1 MPHSILNFHY
11 DFNHGFLSMVTK
23 EKKREI
29 VAGLVRKL
37 ENTTSLYLVD
47 AGGMTVLQSGA
58 MRQEFRKMNAEM
70 KVAKN
75 TLIRRALAEDGKYT
89 VADSVLEGNTAVIF
103 VYDDPIAPAKLIRKY
118 FEKDKKPALKLAI
131 IEGQT
136 FDGSQLK
143 AVSELPSREDLMS
156 SIVGSLHAP
165 ISGIVGSINA
175 VMRDVASV
183 IEAVAKKQAGQ

>member
-1 MPHSILNFHY
+1 
-11 DFNHGFLSMVTK
+11 MVTK

-37 ENTTSLYLVD
+37 ENSTSLYLVD
-47 AGGMTVLQSGA
+47 AGGMTVAQSGA
-58 MRQEFRKMNAEM
+58 MRQEFRKINAEM

-75 TLIRRALAEDGKYT
+75 TLIRLALKEDGKFN
-89 VADSVLEGNTAVIF
+89 VSDSVLTGSTAVVF
-103 VYDDPIAPAKLIRKY
+103 VYEDPIAPAKLIRKY

-131 IEGQT
+131 VEGQT

-143 AVSELPSREDLMS
+143 TVAELPSREDMIA

-175 VMRDVASV
+175 VMRDVASLV
-183 IEAVAKKQAGQ
+183 EEVAKKQAGQ

>member
-1 MPHSILNFHY
+1 
-11 DFNHGFLSMVTK
+11 MVTK

-37 ENTTSLYLVD
+37 ENSTSLYLVD
-47 AGGMTVLQSGA
+47 AGGMTVAQSGEI
-58 MRQEFRKMNAEM
+58 RQEFRKINAEM

-75 TLIRRALAEDGKYT
+75 TLISLALKEDGKFN
-89 VADSVLEGNTAVIF
+89 VSDDLLKGSTAVVF
-103 VYDDPIAPAKLIRKY
+103 VYEDPIAPAKLIRKY

-131 IEGQT
+131 VEGQS

-143 AVSELPSREDLMS
+143 TVAELPSREDMIA

-175 VMRDVASV
+175 VMRDVASLV
-183 IEAVAKKQAGQ
+183 EEVAKKQAGQ

>member
-1 MPHSILNFHY
+1 
-11 DFNHGFLSMVTK
+11 MVTK

-37 ENTTSLYLVD
+37 ENSTSLYLVD
-47 AGGMTVLQSGA
+47 AGGMTVAQSGA
-58 MRQEFRKMNAEM
+58 MRQEFRKINAEM

-75 TLIRRALAEDGKYT
+75 TLINLALKEDGKFN
-89 VADSVLEGNTAVIF
+89 VSENVLKGSTAVIF
-103 VYDDPIAPAKLIRKY
+103 VYEDPIAPAKLIRKY

-131 IEGQT
+131 VEGQT

-143 AVSELPSREDLMS
+143 TVAELPSREDMIA

-175 VMRDVASV
+175 VMRDVASLV
-183 IEAVAKKQAGQ
+183 EEVAKKQAGQ

>member
-1 MPHSILNFHY
+1 
-11 DFNHGFLSMVTK
+11 MVTK

-37 ENTTSLYLVD
+37 ENSTSLYLMD
-47 AGGMTVLQSGA
+47 AGGVTVAQAGA
-58 MRQEFRKMNAEM
+58 MRQEFRKINAEM

-75 TLIRRALAEDGKYT
+75 TLIRLALKEDGKFDVSDT
-89 VADSVLEGNTAVIF
+89 VLKGSTAVVF
-103 VYDDPIAPAKLIRKY
+103 VYEDPIAPAKLIRKY

-143 AVSELPSREDLMS
+143 TVSELPSREDMIA
-156 SIVGSLHAP
+156 SIIGSLHAP

-175 VMRDVASV
+175 VMRDVASLV
-183 IEAVAKKQAGQ
+183 EEVAKKQAGQ

>member
-1 MPHSILNFHY
+1 
-11 DFNHGFLSMVTK
+11 MVTK

-37 ENTTSLYLVD
+37 ENSTSLYLVD
-47 AGGMTVLQSGA
+47 AGGMTVAQSGA
-58 MRQEFRKMNAEM
+58 IRQEFRKINAEM

-75 TLIRRALAEDGKYT
+75 TLIRLALKEDGKYSIS
-89 VADSVLEGNTAVIF
+89 DKVLKGSTAVVF

-131 IEGQT
+131 VEGQT
-136 FDGSQLK
+136 FDGSQLV
-143 AVSELPSREDLMS
+143 AVSELPSREDMIA

-175 VMRDVASV
+175 VMRDVASLV
-183 IEAVAKKQAGQ
+183 EEVAKKQAGQ

>member
-1 MPHSILNFHY
+1 
-11 DFNHGFLSMVTK
+11 MVTK

-47 AGGMTVLQSGA
+47 AEGMTVLQSGA

-75 TLIRRALAEDGKYT
+75 TLIRRAIAEDGKYT
-89 VADSVLEGNTAVIF
+89 VADNILEGSTAVIF